1 MLVPIASIACE
12 SYVIGFRGK
21 DRAFDEQAFNRY
33 VGNRCSKLYNAEQTK
48 KAIQFIQGIE
58 APYELYGF
66 SLGAQSVATVL
77 KNVTTMP
84 NFVLTIGA
92 YYSTDVNFDR
102 YNIKYKN
109 YFDTSGRLQKSP
121 GILVPNVA
129 HMKLQEY
136 VNKEILK

>member
-1 MLVPIASIACE
+1 MLIPATSTACE

-21 DRAFDEQAFNRY
+21 GGAFDVTAFNKY
-33 VGNRCSKLYNAEQTK
+33 VGHQCSKLYNADQTK
-48 KAIQFIQGIE
+48 TAIQFIQGIHT
-58 APYELYGF
+58 PYELYGF

-77 KNVTTMP
+77 RNVTTKP

-92 YYSTDVNFDR
+92 YHSTDVNFDR

-109 YFDTSGRLQKSP
+109 YFDASGRLQKSP
-121 GILVPNVA
+121 GTFVLNVE

-136 VNKEILK
+136 VNTEILK